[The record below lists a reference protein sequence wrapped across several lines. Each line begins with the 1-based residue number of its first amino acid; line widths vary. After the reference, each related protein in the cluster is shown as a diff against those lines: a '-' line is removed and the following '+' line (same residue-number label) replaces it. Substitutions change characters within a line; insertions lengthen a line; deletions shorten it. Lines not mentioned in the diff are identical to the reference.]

1 MLYDLAA
8 ITFLYVCVPV
18 SFQPKLMSIVIEF
31 FDDVCNSMVFGK
43 LQLKLWP
50 KIAPLKN

>member
-31 FDDVCNSMVFGK
+31 LDSMVFGK
-43 LQLKLWP
+43 LKLKLWP